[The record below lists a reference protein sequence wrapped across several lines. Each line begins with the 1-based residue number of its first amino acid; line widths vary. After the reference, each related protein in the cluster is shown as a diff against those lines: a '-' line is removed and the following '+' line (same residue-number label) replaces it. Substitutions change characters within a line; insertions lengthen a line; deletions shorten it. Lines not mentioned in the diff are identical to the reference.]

1 MLCTDYHAYDNPL
14 VQSDLEVVSI
24 DLSLPHS
31 PETELDSYLPI
42 EMTTL
47 PSAVTGE
54 RLYGLSIGYRVKAS
68 HRLTNSWG

>member
-47 PSAVTGE
+47 PSAVTGK
-54 RLYGLSIGYRVKAS
+54 RLFQISMGHHVKES
-68 HRLTNSWG
+68 VV